1 MDLKKNN
8 DKLSLFVL
16 IAVMVLILIT
26 GILVAR
32 WRSSDVDSKIKED
45 ILLHTVE
52 IARTINPD
60 LIKRLTFTEADA
72 QRPEYLRIRSQMMAY
87 GRLIRQRGI
96 YSMAL
101 RDSNIVFGPENY
113 AEGDPMGSGPPGTI
127 YEEPTAMDYEIFKTG
142 KPIVMGPEKDE
153 YGTFISGLAPIID
166 PATGKVLLVI
176 GIDILS
182 ADWEMAITSAYKM
195 PLLGT
200 ILVILLLGAGYILIH
215 RRSKLPE
222 PERNRLLHIETYL
235 ACLTGILVTLAA
247 IYLSRESET
256 REQHYLF
263 RLKSNAHIAAV
274 RGEFFRIQQEMNMLG
289 IFFENSLNVDYDEFR
304 NFSGA
309 SNLYKSSVNFF
320 WAPKINRQNKKAF
333 EQSASAVFHRNITI
347 SQSGPDL
354 NNLPTVDHAYYP
366 IFFADSSGNTM
377 LTAGFVLN
385 SIPNVGQ
392 SIQDA
397 LTNRMITG
405 VESDSLIQRY
415 LPTPAILAIKPV
427 FKRNLNGGVIQKQIP
442 IGLDSSFVGVSIVL
456 SSILESALTANM
468 ETGPQLAIDLVDLTN
483 QQNPRRIASI
493 GDDQKHLSV
502 TFNLEDYNTYK
513 AYYMAPLFIF
523 GRSYAVITHSTRL
536 YQTGYPTGKW
546 WLVGFAGLIITLII
560 TFFIRFIQNRQVNLT
575 TMVMQRTAELEKA
588 KNQAMESDRLKSAFL
603 ANMSHE
609 IRTPMNAI
617 VGFSAMLNDPDLTAE
632 DRNRYV
638 DIINSRSDDLL
649 HLVNDI
655 LEISRIE
662 SGTIQIVKVRL
673 NLNTLLDDLLIEF
686 RQKIHKVGKTTV
698 SLVAEKPLSLAEAV
712 IITDGYIIKQIF
724 TNLIDNAIKFTRS
737 GEICFGYLPPENQ
750 MLTCFVKDSGI
761 GISTDD
767 QKVIFENFRQADFD
781 GQHLYGGTG
790 LGLAICKGSLE
801 ILGGSIRIESSP
813 GNGSTFFF
821 TFPFDNL
828 EPFTAKQGEM
838 ISSPKSVKQNNWEGK
853 KILLVEDEPTNMEFL
868 CTILA
873 KTRAEL
879 VCAASGQEARNYYDS
894 LDSYSL
900 VLLDVRLP
908 DVNGWDLCKEI
919 KSKHPDLPVIAQT
932 AFAMAT
938 DQIKGNEAGFDD
950 YITKPIDRKKLL
962 QMIAGFFNK

>member
-1 MDLKKNN
+1 MGLTKTNN
-8 DKLSLFVL
+8 RLSLFIL

-32 WRSSDVDSKIKED
+32 WRSSDVDSNIRED
-45 ILLHTVE
+45 ILIHTVE

-72 QRPEYLRIRSQMMAY
+72 NRPEYLRIRSQMMAY
-87 GRLIRQRGI
+87 GRLIKQRGI

-113 AEGDPMGSGPPGTI
+113 AEGDPMGAGPPGTI
-127 YEEPTAMDYEIFKTG
+127 YEEPTAMDFEVFKTG
-142 KPIVMGPEKDE
+142 NPIVMGPEKDE

-166 PATGKVLLVI
+166 PATGKVLMVI

-182 ADWEMAITSAYKM
+182 DDWEKAINNAYKM

-200 ILVILLLGAGYILIH
+200 ILIILLLGTGYILIH
-215 RRSKLPE
+215 RRNKLPE
-222 PERNRLLHIETYL
+222 SERNRLRHIETYL
-235 ACLTGILVTLAA
+235 ACITGILVTMAA

-263 RLKSNAHIAAV
+263 RLKSNSHIAAV
-274 RGEFFRIQQEMNMLG
+274 RGEFFKIQQEMNMLG
-289 IFFENSLNVDYDEFR
+289 NFFENSLSVDFDEFL

-309 SNLYKSSVNFF
+309 SNLDKSSVNFF
-320 WAPKINRQNKKAF
+320 WAPKINRKNRKAF
-333 EQSASAVFHRNITI
+333 EQIVSAAYHRNIVI
-347 SQSGPDL
+347 SQGGL
-354 NNLPTVDHAYYP
+354 AQNNLPADDPVYP
-366 IFFADSSGNTM
+366 VFFADPSGNTM
-377 LTAGFVLN
+377 LAAGFDLN
-385 SIPNVGQ
+385 SIPSVGQ
-392 SIQDA
+392 AIMDA
-397 LTNRMITG
+397 FTNRMITG
-405 VESDSLIQRY
+405 VESDSLMRH
-415 LPTPAILAIKPV
+415 LPTPAILVLKPV
-427 FKRNLNGGVIQKQIP
+427 FKSNLNEDVIKEQIP
-442 IGLDSSFVGVSIVL
+442 ISMDSGFVGASIVL
-456 SSILESALTANM
+456 ASILESALTANI

-483 QQNPRRIASI
+483 QQNPWRIASI
-493 GDDQKHLSV
+493 GDDQEHLSM
-502 TFNLEDYNTYK
+502 TFDLQEYMKYK

-523 GRSYAVITHSTRL
+523 GRSYAIITHSTNL

-546 WLVGFAGLIITLII
+546 WLVGIAGLIITII
-560 TFFIRFIQNRQVNLT
+560 FTFFVRFIQNRQVNLT
-575 TMVMQRTAELEKA
+575 NMVMQRTAELEKA
-588 KNQAMESDRLKSAFL
+588 KNQALESDMLKSAFL

-632 DRNRYV
+632 DRNKYV
-638 DIINSRSDDLL
+638 EIISNRSDDLL

-662 SGTIQIVKVRL
+662 SGVIQIVKGRL
-673 NLNTLLDDLLIEF
+673 NMNTLLDDLLIEF
-686 RQKIHKVGKTTV
+686 RQKMHKVNKTAVTIIT
-698 SLVAEKPLSLAEAV
+698 EKPLSPAEA
-712 IITDGYIIKQIF
+712 IINTDGYIIKQIY

-750 MLTCFVKDSGI
+750 VLTCFVKDSGI
-761 GISTDD
+761 GISTDN
-767 QKVIFENFRQADFD
+767 QKVIFEHFRQADFD

-801 ILGGSIRIESSP
+801 ILGGNIHIESSP
-813 GNGSTFFF
+813 GKGSTFYFN
-821 TFPFDNL
+821 FPFDNP
-828 EPFTAKQGEM
+828 EPLTSNPVELQ
-838 ISSPKSVKQNNWEGK
+838 ISPKSVKQSCWEGK
-853 KILLVEDEPTNMEFL
+853 KILLVEDEPNNMEFL
-868 CTILA
+868 CAILGR
-873 KTRAEL
+873 TRAEL
-879 VCAASGQEARNYYDS
+879 VCAASGQETRNYYNS
-894 LDSYSL
+894 LDSFSL

-908 DVNGWDLCKEI
+908 DANGWELCKEI

-962 QMIAGFFNK
+962 QMIAGFFDK